1 MSFLTVED
9 VNTAL
14 LKYEKINLWHHI
26 QINQGVGHY
35 YYDFIDCSTTKSNDI
50 YTHLIKVNN
59 DLWTG
64 RFYLN
69 GRFYLIFRD
78 WNYTVVDNDTIQI
91 TTTKPVLDVY
101 FQIGGHTTSRNVCYI
116 PFRILNIEQEF
127 YTPNKPLDI
136 HFKLETPINYF
147 DVRYGGWDWE
157 GTITVN
163 INDDYLDLH
172 IVDNRL
178 ISYLKISEKGNADDY
193 YLIKIKQDKSINA
206 LFPVDQ
212 DLILGEINTVNFL
225 YVGDEET
232 PPISRFEIICDYPI
246 SDINEN
252 SFKLD
257 LTDKFDTNNVQIK
270 YKLTDDVTY
279 DCIPFEKDYTVKY
292 NTVSDVTGLNS
303 FFDKQ
308 GKVLTVSNE
317 ITLNK
322 SLYVY
327 NDMVI
332 TGENAVI
339 DCNGYNIIVNGE
351 LTIDGVTFRN
361 SPRVFIQNNNS
372 KLTIK
377 NCTFTGNGFGV
388 NVGGVVFCNYSDENE
403 IQTIISNSRFIN
415 NNSCIFHT
423 GELTVMDCYFE
434 VNNEFKHEEI
444 DVNNVFGI
452 YQTSGELKFNNNEV
466 YFDLTND
473 YYTVNRINIGF
484 KQAILNIGESAIV
497 NGNSTDKL
505 LVNDNTF
512 LQTNKITTTS
522 KYYRDDVSS
531 NVNINPVN
539 TSNSNYLWII
549 ENYDYIFRTNTEIN
563 RE

>member
-14 LKYEKINLWHHI
+14 LKYEKINLWQHI

-35 YYDFIDCSTTKSNDI
+35 YYDFINCSTTKSNDV
-50 YTHLIKVNN
+50 YTYWIRVNN

-69 GRFYLIFRD
+69 VLD

-91 TTTKPVLDVY
+91 TTNEPVLDIY
-101 FQIGGHTTSRNVCYI
+101 FQIGGYTTGRKVCYL
-116 PFRILNIEQEF
+116 PFRILDIEQEF
-127 YTPNKPLDI
+127 YTANKPLDI
-136 HFKLETPINYF
+136 RFKLETSINYF
-147 DVRYGGWDWE
+147 DVTYLGWDWE
-157 GTITVN
+157 ETITVN
-163 INDDYLDLH
+163 VNDNYLNLH
-172 IVDNRL
+172 IEDNRL
-178 ISYLKISEKGNADDY
+178 ISHLKISEKGNANDY
-193 YLIKIKQDKSINA
+193 YVIQIKQDKSINA
-206 LFPVDQ
+206 LFPVNQ

-232 PPISRFEIICDYPI
+232 PPVNRFKIICDYPV
-246 SDINEN
+246 SDITGN

-257 LTDKFDTNNVQIK
+257 LSNKFDTNNVQIK
-270 YKLTDDVTY
+270 YKLTDDVDY

-361 SPRVFIQNNNS
+361 SPRIFIQNNNS

-377 NCTFTGNGFGV
+377 NCTFIDNGFGV
-388 NVGGVVFCNYSDENE
+388 NVGGVVFCNYSDENN
-403 IQTIISNSRFIN
+403 ILTVISNSRFIN

-423 GELTVMDCYFE
+423 GDLTVMDCYFE
-434 VNNEFKHEEI
+434 VNDEFKHEEI
-444 DVNNVFGI
+444 NVNNVFGI

-466 YFDLTND
+466 YFDLTNN
-473 YYTVNRINIGF
+473 YYTVNKINIGF
-484 KQAILNIGESAIV
+484 KQAILNIGELAIV
-497 NGNSTDKL
+497 NGNSADKL
-505 LVNDNTF
+505 LVNNNTF
-512 LQTNKITTTS
+512 LQNNKITTTS

-531 NVNINPVN
+531 NVNITPIN

>member
-14 LKYEKINLWHHI
+14 LKYEKINLWQHI

-35 YYDFIDCSTTKSNDI
+35 YYDFIDCNTTKSNDV

-64 RFYLN
+64 RFYLSVGN
-69 GRFYLIFRD
+69 
-78 WNYTVVDNDTIQI
+78 WNYTVVDNNTIQI
-91 TTTKPVLDVY
+91 TTNEPVLDIY
-101 FQIGGHTTSRNVCYI
+101 FQIGGYTTTRKVCYI
-116 PFRILNIEQEF
+116 PFRILDIEQEF
-127 YTPNKPLDI
+127 YTANKPLDI
-136 HFKLETPINYF
+136 RFKLETSINYF
-147 DVRYGGWDWE
+147 DVTYGGWGWE
-157 GTITVN
+157 ETITVN
-163 INDDYLDLH
+163 VNDNYLDLH
-172 IVDNRL
+172 VEANRL
-178 ISYLKISEKGNADDY
+178 ISHLKISEKGNANDY
-193 YLIKIKQDKSINA
+193 YLIQIKQDKSINA
-206 LFPVDQ
+206 LFPVNQ
-212 DLILGEINTVNFL
+212 DLILGEINTVNFH
-225 YVGDEET
+225 YVGDEEN
-232 PPISRFEIICDYPI
+232 PSINRFKIICDYPV
-246 SDINEN
+246 SDITKN

-257 LTDKFDTNNVQIK
+257 LTNKFDTNNVQIK
-270 YKLTDDVTY
+270 YKINNQVTY

-388 NVGGVVFCNYSDENE
+388 NVGGVVFCNYSDENN
-403 IQTIISNSRFIN
+403 IHTVISNSRFIN

-423 GELTVMDCYFE
+423 GDLTVMDCYFE
-434 VNNEFKHEEI
+434 VNDEFKHGEI

-466 YFDLTND
+466 YFDLTNN
-473 YYTVNRINIGF
+473 YYTVNKINIGF

-505 LVNDNTF
+505 LVNNNTF
-512 LQTNKITTTS
+512 LQNNKITTKS

-531 NVNINPVN
+531 NVTVTSVN

>member
-35 YYDFIDCSTTKSNDI
+35 YYDFIDCNTTKSNDV

-64 RFYLN
+64 RFYLSVGN
-69 GRFYLIFRD
+69 
-78 WNYTVVDNDTIQI
+78 WNYTVVDNNTIQI
-91 TTTKPVLDVY
+91 TTNGPVLDIY
-101 FQIGGHTTSRNVCYI
+101 FQIGGYTTTRKVCYI
-116 PFRILNIEQEF
+116 PFRILDIEQEF

-136 HFKLETPINYF
+136 RFKLETSINYF
-147 DVRYGGWDWE
+147 DVTYGGWDWE
-157 GTITVN
+157 ETITVN
-163 INDDYLDLH
+163 VNDNYLNLH
-172 IVDNRL
+172 IEDNRL
-178 ISYLKISEKGNADDY
+178 ISHLKISEKGNANDY
-193 YLIKIKQDKSINA
+193 YLIQIKQDKSINA
-206 LFPVDQ
+206 LFPVNQ

-225 YVGDEET
+225 YVGDDET
-232 PPISRFEIICDYPI
+232 PPVNRFKIICDYPV
-246 SDINEN
+246 SDITGN

-257 LTDKFDTNNVQIK
+257 LSNKFDTNNVQIK
-270 YKLTDDVTY
+270 YKLTHDVDY
-279 DCIPFEKDYTVKY
+279 DCIPFEKDYIVKY

-339 DCNGYNIIVNGE
+339 DCNGYNIIVDGE

-361 SPRVFIQNNNS
+361 SPRIFIQNNNS

-388 NVGGVVFCNYSDENE
+388 NVGGVVFCNYSDENN
-403 IQTIISNSRFIN
+403 IQTVISNSRFIN

-423 GELTVMDCYFE
+423 GDLTVMDCYFE
-434 VNNEFKHEEI
+434 VNDEFKHEEI
-444 DVNNVFGI
+444 NVNNVFGI

-466 YFDLTND
+466 YFDLTNN
-473 YYTVNRINIGF
+473 YYTVNKINIGF

-505 LVNDNTF
+505 LVNNNTF
-512 LQTNKITTTS
+512 LQNNKITTTS

-531 NVNINPVN
+531 NVTVTSVN

>member
-14 LKYEKINLWHHI
+14 LKYEKINLWQHI

-35 YYDFIDCSTTKSNDI
+35 YYDFIDCNTTKSNDV

-64 RFYLN
+64 RFYLSVGN
-69 GRFYLIFRD
+69 
-78 WNYTVVDNDTIQI
+78 WNYTVVDNNTIQI
-91 TTTKPVLDVY
+91 TTNEPVLDIY
-101 FQIGGHTTSRNVCYI
+101 FQIGGYATTRKVCYI
-116 PFRILNIEQEF
+116 PFRILDIEQEF
-127 YTPNKPLDI
+127 YTANKPLDI
-136 HFKLETPINYF
+136 RFKLETSINYF
-147 DVRYGGWDWE
+147 DVTYGGWDWE
-157 GTITVN
+157 ETITVN
-163 INDDYLDLH
+163 VNDNYLNLH
-172 IVDNRL
+172 IEDNRL
-178 ISYLKISEKGNADDY
+178 ISHLKISEKGNANDY
-193 YLIKIKQDKSINA
+193 YLIQIKQDKAINA
-206 LFPVDQ
+206 LFPVNQ

-225 YVGDEET
+225 YVGDEEN
-232 PPISRFEIICDYPI
+232 PSIDNFEIICDYPI
-246 SDINEN
+246 SDITKN

-257 LTDKFDTNNVQIK
+257 LTNKFDTNNVQIK
-270 YKLTDDVTY
+270 YKINNYDVTH

-292 NTVSDVTGLNS
+292 NVVSDVTGLNS

-339 DCNGYNIIVNGE
+339 DCNGYNIIIDGE

-388 NVGGVVFCNYSDENE
+388 NVGGVVFCNYSDENN
-403 IQTIISNSRFIN
+403 IQTVISNSRFIN

-423 GELTVMDCYFE
+423 GDLTVMDCYFE
-434 VNNEFKHEEI
+434 VNDEFKHGEI

-473 YYTVNRINIGF
+473 YYTVNKINIGF

-497 NGNSTDKL
+497 NGSSTDNL
-505 LVNDNTF
+505 LVNNNTF
-512 LQTNKITTTS
+512 LQTNKITTKS

-531 NVNINPVN
+531 NVNITPIN

>member
-9 VNTAL
+9 INTAL
-14 LKYEKINLWHHI
+14 LKYEKINLWQHI

-35 YYDFIDCSTTKSNDI
+35 YYDFIDCNTTKSNDV

-64 RFYLN
+64 RFYLSVGN
-69 GRFYLIFRD
+69 
-78 WNYTVVDNDTIQI
+78 WNYTVVDDNTIQI
-91 TTTKPVLDVY
+91 TTNEPVLDIY
-101 FQIGGHTTSRNVCYI
+101 FQIGGYTTTRKVCYL
-116 PFRILNIEQEF
+116 PFRILDIEQEF

-136 HFKLETPINYF
+136 RFKLETAINYF
-147 DVRYGGWDWE
+147 DVAYGGWDWE
-157 GTITVN
+157 ETITVN
-163 INDDYLDLH
+163 VNGGYLDLH
-172 IVDNRL
+172 VEDNRL
-178 ISYLKISEKGNADDY
+178 ISYLKISEKGNADDFC
-193 YLIKIKQDKSINA
+193 LIDIKQDKSINA
-206 LFPVDQ
+206 LFPVNQ

-225 YVGDEET
+225 YVGDDET
-232 PPISRFEIICDYPI
+232 PPVNRFEIICDYPV
-246 SDINEN
+246 SDITGN

-257 LTDKFDTNNVQIK
+257 LSNKFDTNNVQIK
-270 YKLTDDVTY
+270 YKLTDDVDY
-279 DCIPFEKDYTVKY
+279 DCIPFEKEYSVKY

-339 DCNGYNIIVNGE
+339 DCNGYNIIVDGE

-361 SPRVFIQNNNS
+361 SPRIFIQNNNS

-388 NVGGVVFCNYSDENE
+388 NVGGVVFCNYSDENN
-403 IQTIISNSRFIN
+403 IHTVISNSRFIN

-434 VNNEFKHEEI
+434 VNDEFKHGEI

-466 YFDLTND
+466 YFDLTNN
-473 YYTVNRINIGF
+473 YYTVNKINIGF

-497 NGNSTDKL
+497 NGSSTDKL
-505 LVNDNTF
+505 LINNNTF

-531 NVNINPVN
+531 NVTVTSVN

-563 RE
+563 RG

>member
-26 QINQGVGHY
+26 QINQDVGHY
-35 YYDFIDCSTTKSNDI
+35 YYDFIDCNTTKSNDV

-59 DLWTG
+59 ALWTG
-64 RFYLN
+64 RFYLSV
-69 GRFYLIFRD
+69 GD
-78 WNYTVVDNDTIQI
+78 WNYTVVDNDTIQV
-91 TTTKPVLDVY
+91 TTTKPVLDIY
-101 FQIGGHTTSRNVCYI
+101 FQIGGYTTGKKVCYV
-116 PFRILNIEQEF
+116 PFRILDIEQEF
-127 YTPNKPLDI
+127 YTLNKPLDI
-136 HFKLETPINYF
+136 RFKLETAINSF
-147 DVRYGGWDWE
+147 DVTYVGFDWVE
-157 GTITVN
+157 TITVN
-163 INDDYLDLH
+163 VNDNYLNLH
-172 IVDNRL
+172 IEDNRL
-178 ISYLKISEKGNADDY
+178 ISHLKISKKGITDDY
-193 YLIKIKQDKSINA
+193 YIIPIKQDKSINA

-225 YVGDEET
+225 YVGDEEI
-232 PPISRFEIICDYPI
+232 PPVNLFEIICDYPV
-246 SDINEN
+246 SDITGN

-257 LTDKFDTNNVQIK
+257 LTNKFDTNNVQIK
-270 YKLTDDVTY
+270 YKINDEITY

-308 GKVLTVSNE
+308 GRVLTVSGE

-339 DCNGYNIIVNGE
+339 DCNGYNIIVDGE

-361 SPRVFIQNNNS
+361 SPRIFIQNNGS

-388 NVGGVVFCNYSDENE
+388 NVGGVVFCNYNDENN
-403 IQTIISNSRFIN
+403 IQTVISNSRFIN

-434 VNNEFKHEEI
+434 VNDEFKHEEI

-505 LVNDNTF
+505 LVNNNTF
-512 LQTNKITTTS
+512 LQNNKITTTS

-531 NVNINPVN
+531 NVNITPVN

>member
-9 VNTAL
+9 INTAL
-14 LKYEKINLWHHI
+14 LKYEKINLWQHI

-35 YYDFIDCSTTKSNDI
+35 YYDFIDCNTTKSNDV

-64 RFYLN
+64 RFYLSVGN
-69 GRFYLIFRD
+69 
-78 WNYTVVDNDTIQI
+78 WNYTVVDNNTIQI
-91 TTTKPVLDVY
+91 TTNEPVLDIY
-101 FQIGGHTTSRNVCYI
+101 FQIGGYTTTRKVCYV
-116 PFRILNIEQEF
+116 PFRILDIEQEF
-127 YTPNKPLDI
+127 YTANKPLDI
-136 HFKLETPINYF
+136 RFKLETSINYF
-147 DVRYGGWDWE
+147 DVTYGGWEWE
-157 GTITVN
+157 ETITVN
-163 INDDYLDLH
+163 VNGGYLDLH
-172 IVDNRL
+172 VEDNRL
-178 ISYLKISEKGNADDY
+178 ISHLKISEKGNANDY
-193 YLIKIKQDKSINA
+193 YLIQIKQDKAINA
-206 LFPVDQ
+206 LFPVNQ

-225 YVGDEET
+225 YVGDEEN
-232 PPISRFEIICDYPI
+232 PSIDNFEIICDYPI
-246 SDINEN
+246 SDITKN

-257 LTDKFDTNNVQIK
+257 LTNKFDTNNVQIK
-270 YKLTDDVTY
+270 YKINNYDVTH

-292 NTVSDVTGLNS
+292 NVVSDVTGLNS

-339 DCNGYNIIVNGE
+339 DCNGYNIIVDGE

-388 NVGGVVFCNYSDENE
+388 NVGGVVFCNYSDENN
-403 IQTIISNSRFIN
+403 IQTVISNSRFIN

-434 VNNEFKHEEI
+434 VNDEFKHEEI
-444 DVNNVFGI
+444 NVNNVFGI

-466 YFDLTND
+466 YFDLTNN
-473 YYTVNRINIGF
+473 YYTVNKINIGF

-505 LVNDNTF
+505 LVNNNTF
-512 LQTNKITTTS
+512 LQNNKITTKS

-531 NVNINPVN
+531 NVNITPIN

>member
-14 LKYEKINLWHHI
+14 LKYEKINLWQHI

-35 YYDFIDCSTTKSNDI
+35 YYDFIDCNTTKSNDV

-64 RFYLN
+64 RFYLSVGN
-69 GRFYLIFRD
+69 
-78 WNYTVVDNDTIQI
+78 WNYTVVDNNTIQI
-91 TTTKPVLDVY
+91 TTNEPVLDIY
-101 FQIGGHTTSRNVCYI
+101 FQIGGYTAGRKVCYL
-116 PFRILNIEQEF
+116 PFRILDIEQEF

-136 HFKLETPINYF
+136 RFKLETSINYF
-147 DVRYGGWDWE
+147 DVTYIGWDWE
-157 GTITVN
+157 KTITVN
-163 INDDYLDLH
+163 VNDNYLNLH
-172 IVDNRL
+172 IEDNRL

-193 YLIKIKQDKSINA
+193 YIIQIKQDKSINA
-206 LFPVDQ
+206 LFPVNQ
-212 DLILGEINTVNFL
+212 DLILGEINTVNFI
-225 YVGDEET
+225 YVGDEEN
-232 PPISRFEIICDYPI
+232 PSIDSFEIICDYPV
-246 SDINEN
+246 SDITKN

-270 YKLTDDVTY
+270 YKINNGVTY
-279 DCIPFEKDYTVKY
+279 DCIPFEKEYSVKY

-339 DCNGYNIIVNGE
+339 DCNGYNIIIDGE

-361 SPRVFIQNNNS
+361 SPRIFIQNNNS

-388 NVGGVVFCNYSDENE
+388 NVGGVVLCNYSDENN
-403 IQTIISNSRFIN
+403 IQTVISNSRFIN

-434 VNNEFKHEEI
+434 VNDEFKHEEI
-444 DVNNVFGI
+444 NVNNVFGI

-466 YFDLTND
+466 YFDLTNN
-473 YYTVNRINIGF
+473 YYTVNKINIGF

-505 LVNDNTF
+505 LVNNNTF
-512 LQTNKITTTS
+512 LQTNKITTKS

-531 NVNINPVN
+531 NVTVTSVN

>member
-9 VNTAL
+9 INTAL

-35 YYDFIDCSTTKSNDI
+35 YYDFINCSTTKSNNT

-59 DLWTG
+59 ALWTG
-64 RFYLN
+64 RFYLSA
-69 GRFYLIFRD
+69 GD
-78 WNYTVVDNDTIQI
+78 WSYTVVDDNTIQI
-91 TTTKPVLDVY
+91 TTTKPVLDIY
-101 FQIGGHTTSRNVCYI
+101 FQIGGYTTSRKVCYV
-116 PFRILNIEQEF
+116 PFRILDIEQEF
-127 YTPNKPLDI
+127 YALNKPLDI

-147 DVRYGGWDWE
+147 DVRYGGFDWE
-157 GTITVN
+157 ETITVN

-172 IVDNRL
+172 IEDNRL
-178 ISYLKISEKGNADDY
+178 ISHLKISESGNADDY
-193 YLIKIKQDKSINA
+193 YVIQIKQDKSINA

-225 YVGDEET
+225 YVGDDET
-232 PPISRFEIICDYPI
+232 PPVNLFEIISDYPI
-246 SDINEN
+246 SDITGN

-270 YKLTDDVTY
+270 YKINNDVTY

-292 NTVSDVTGLNS
+292 NVVSDVTGLNS

-308 GKVLTVSNE
+308 GRVLTVSNE

-361 SPRVFIQNNNS
+361 SPRIFIQNNNS

-388 NVGGVVFCNYSDENE
+388 NVGGVVFCNYSDENN
-403 IQTIISNSRFIN
+403 IQTVISNSRFIN

-505 LVNDNTF
+505 LINNNTF
-512 LQTNKITTTS
+512 LQNNKITTTS
-522 KYYRDDVSS
+522 KYYREDVSS

>member
-35 YYDFIDCSTTKSNDI
+35 YYDFIDCSTTKSNNT

-64 RFYLN
+64 RFYLSA
-69 GRFYLIFRD
+69 GD
-78 WNYTVVDNDTIQI
+78 WSYTVVDNNTIQI

-101 FQIGGHTTSRNVCYI
+101 FQIGGYTTSRKVCYV
-116 PFRILNIEQEF
+116 PFRILDIEQEF

-147 DVRYGGWDWE
+147 DVRYGGFDWE
-157 GTITVN
+157 ETITVN

-172 IVDNRL
+172 IEDNRL
-178 ISYLKISEKGNADDY
+178 ISHLKISESGNADDY
-193 YLIKIKQDKSINA
+193 YVIQIKKDKSINT

-212 DLILGEINTVNFL
+212 DLIVGEINTVNFL
-225 YVGDEET
+225 YVGDDET
-232 PPISRFEIICDYPI
+232 PPFNLFEIISDYPI
-246 SDINEN
+246 SDITGN

-270 YKLTDDVTY
+270 YQINNDSTY

-308 GKVLTVSNE
+308 GRVLTVSNE

-361 SPRVFIQNNNS
+361 SPRIFIQNNNS

-377 NCTFTGNGFGV
+377 NCTFINNGFGV
-388 NVGGVVFCNYSDENE
+388 NVGGVVFCNYSDENN

-423 GELTVMDCYFE
+423 GELTVRDCYFE
-434 VNNEFKHEEI
+434 VNDEFKHEEI

-505 LVNDNTF
+505 LINNNTF
-512 LQTNKITTTS
+512 LQNNKITTTS

-531 NVNINPVN
+531 NVNINPIN

>member
-14 LKYEKINLWHHI
+14 LKYEKINLWQHI

-35 YYDFIDCSTTKSNDI
+35 YYDFIDCNTTKSNDV

-59 DLWTG
+59 ELWTG
-64 RFYLN
+64 RFYLSVGN
-69 GRFYLIFRD
+69 

-91 TTTKPVLDVY
+91 TTNEPVLDIY
-101 FQIGGHTTSRNVCYI
+101 FQIGGYTTTRKVCYI
-116 PFRILNIEQEF
+116 PFRILDIEQEF
-127 YTPNKPLDI
+127 YTANKPLDI
-136 HFKLETPINYF
+136 RFKLETAINYF
-147 DVRYGGWDWE
+147 DVTYGGLDWRE
-157 GTITVN
+157 TITVN
-163 INDDYLDLH
+163 VNGGYLDLH
-172 IVDNRL
+172 VEDNRV
-178 ISYLKISEKGNADDY
+178 IFYLKISEKGNADDY
-193 YLIKIKQDKSINA
+193 YLIQIKQDKSINA
-206 LFPVDQ
+206 LFPVNQ
-212 DLILGEINTVNFL
+212 DLILGEINTVNFI
-225 YVGDEET
+225 YVGDEEN
-232 PPISRFEIICDYPI
+232 PSIDSFEIICDYPV
-246 SDINEN
+246 SDITMN

-270 YKLTDDVTY
+270 YKINNGVYY
-279 DCIPFEKDYTVKY
+279 DCIPFEKEYSVKY
-292 NTVSDVTGLNS
+292 DVVSDVTGLNS

-332 TGENAVI
+332 TGKNAVI
-339 DCNGYNIIVNGE
+339 DCNGYNIIIDGE

-361 SPRVFIQNNNS
+361 SPRIFIQNNNS

-388 NVGGVVFCNYSDENE
+388 NVGGVVFCNYSDENN
-403 IQTIISNSRFIN
+403 IHTVISNSRFIN

-423 GELTVMDCYFE
+423 GDLTVMDCYFE
-434 VNNEFKHEEI
+434 VNDEFKHEEI
-444 DVNNVFGI
+444 NVNNVFGI

-466 YFDLTND
+466 YFDLTNN
-473 YYTVNRINIGF
+473 YYTVNKINIGF

-505 LVNDNTF
+505 LVNNNTF
-512 LQTNKITTTS
+512 LQNNKITTKS

-531 NVNINPVN
+531 NVTVTSVN

>member
-9 VNTAL
+9 INTAL
-14 LKYEKINLWHHI
+14 LKYKKINLWHHI

-35 YYDFIDCSTTKSNDI
+35 YYDFIDCNTTKSNDV

-64 RFYLN
+64 RFYLSVGN
-69 GRFYLIFRD
+69 
-78 WNYTVVDNDTIQI
+78 WNYTVVDNNTIQI
-91 TTTKPVLDVY
+91 TTNEPVLDIY
-101 FQIGGHTTSRNVCYI
+101 FQIGGYTDGRKVCYI
-116 PFRILNIEQEF
+116 PFRILDIEQEF

-136 HFKLETPINYF
+136 RFKLETAINYF
-147 DVRYGGWDWE
+147 DVTYIGWDWE
-157 GTITVN
+157 KTITVN
-163 INDDYLDLH
+163 VNGGYLDLH
-172 IVDNRL
+172 VEDNRL
-178 ISYLKISEKGNADDY
+178 ISHLKISEKGNANDY
-193 YLIKIKQDKSINA
+193 YLIQIKQDKSINA
-206 LFPVDQ
+206 LFPVNQ

-225 YVGDEET
+225 YVGDEEN
-232 PPISRFEIICDYPI
+232 PSIDSFEIICDYPV
-246 SDINEN
+246 SDITKN

-270 YKLTDDVTY
+270 YKINNGVTY
-279 DCIPFEKDYTVKY
+279 DCIPFEKEYSVKY
-292 NTVSDVTGLNS
+292 DVVSDVTGLNS

-339 DCNGYNIIVNGE
+339 DCNGYNIIIDGE

-361 SPRVFIQNNNS
+361 SPRIFIQNNNS

-377 NCTFTGNGFGV
+377 NCTFIDNGFGV
-388 NVGGVVFCNYSDENE
+388 NVGGVVLCNYSDENN
-403 IQTIISNSRFIN
+403 IQTVISNSRFIN

-423 GELTVMDCYFE
+423 GDLTVMDCYFE
-434 VNNEFKHEEI
+434 VNDEFKHEEI
-444 DVNNVFGI
+444 NVNNVFGI

-466 YFDLTND
+466 YFNLTNN
-473 YYTVNRINIGF
+473 YYTVNQINIGF

-497 NGNSTDKL
+497 NGSSTDNL
-505 LVNDNTF
+505 LVNNNTF
-512 LQTNKITTTS
+512 LQNNKITTKS

-531 NVNINPVN
+531 NVTVTSVN

>member
-35 YYDFIDCSTTKSNDI
+35 YYDFIDCNTTKLNDV

-64 RFYLN
+64 RFYLSVGN
-69 GRFYLIFRD
+69 
-78 WNYTVVDNDTIQI
+78 WNYTVVDNNTIQI
-91 TTTKPVLDVY
+91 TTNEPVLDIY
-101 FQIGGHTTSRNVCYI
+101 FQIGSYKNGKKVCYL
-116 PFRILNIEQEF
+116 PFRILDIEQEF
-127 YTPNKPLDI
+127 YTANKPLDI
-136 HFKLETPINYF
+136 RFKLETSINYF
-147 DVRYGGWDWE
+147 DVTYGGLDWRE
-157 GTITVN
+157 TITVN
-163 INDDYLDLH
+163 VNGGYLDLH
-172 IVDNRL
+172 VEDNRV
-178 ISYLKISEKGNADDY
+178 IFYLKISEKGNADDY
-193 YLIKIKQDKSINA
+193 YLIQIKQDKSINA
-206 LFPVDQ
+206 LFPVNQ

-225 YVGDEET
+225 YVGDEEN
-232 PPISRFEIICDYPI
+232 PSIDSFEIICDYPV
-246 SDINEN
+246 SDITMN

-270 YKLTDDVTY
+270 YKINNGVYY

-339 DCNGYNIIVNGE
+339 DCNGYNIIVDGE

-361 SPRVFIQNNNS
+361 SPRIFIQNNNS

-388 NVGGVVFCNYSDENE
+388 NVGGVVFCNYSDENN
-403 IQTIISNSRFIN
+403 IQTVISNSRFIN

-423 GELTVMDCYFE
+423 GDLTVMDCYFE
-434 VNNEFKHEEI
+434 VNDEFKHEEI
-444 DVNNVFGI
+444 NVNNVFGI

-466 YFDLTND
+466 YFNLTNN
-473 YYTVNRINIGF
+473 YYTVNQINIGF

-505 LVNDNTF
+505 LVNNNTF
-512 LQTNKITTTS
+512 LQNNKITTKS

-531 NVNINPVN
+531 NVNITPIN

>member
-35 YYDFIDCSTTKSNDI
+35 YYDFIDCNTTKSNDV

-64 RFYLN
+64 RFYS
-69 GRFYLIFRD
+69 RFRYKD
-78 WNYTVVDNDTIQI
+78 YSMVYGDDTIKI
-91 TTTKPVLDVY
+91 STKEPVLDIY
-101 FQIGGHTTSRNVCYI
+101 FQIGGYTTGKRVCYI
-116 PFRILNIEQEF
+116 PFAILDIEQEF

-157 GTITVN
+157 ETITVN
-163 INDDYLDLH
+163 INDSYLDLH
-172 IVDNRL
+172 IEDNRL

-193 YLIKIKQDKSINA
+193 YLINIKQDKSINA
-206 LFPVDQ
+206 LFPVNQ

-257 LTDKFDTNNVQIK
+257 LTNKFDTNNVQIK

-339 DCNGYNIIVNGE
+339 NCNGYNIIVNGE

-361 SPRVFIQNNNS
+361 SPRIFIQNNNS

-388 NVGGVVFCNYSDENE
+388 NVGGVVFCNYSDENK

-505 LVNDNTF
+505 LVNNNTF

>member
-14 LKYEKINLWHHI
+14 LKYEKINLWQHI

-35 YYDFIDCSTTKSNDI
+35 YYDFIDCNTTKSNDV

-64 RFYLN
+64 RFYLSVGN
-69 GRFYLIFRD
+69 
-78 WNYTVVDNDTIQI
+78 WNYTVVDNNTIQI
-91 TTTKPVLDVY
+91 TTNEPVLDIY
-101 FQIGGHTTSRNVCYI
+101 FQIGGYTTTRKVCYI
-116 PFRILNIEQEF
+116 PFRILDIEQEF
-127 YTPNKPLDI
+127 YTANKPLDI
-136 HFKLETPINYF
+136 RFKLETSINYF
-147 DVRYGGWDWE
+147 DVTYGGWDWE
-157 GTITVN
+157 ETITVN
-163 INDDYLDLH
+163 VNDNYLDLH
-172 IVDNRL
+172 VEANRL
-178 ISYLKISEKGNADDY
+178 ISHLKISEKGNANDY
-193 YLIKIKQDKSINA
+193 YLIQIKQDKSINA
-206 LFPVDQ
+206 LFPVNQ
-212 DLILGEINTVNFL
+212 DLILGEINTVNFI
-225 YVGDEET
+225 YVGDEEN
-232 PPISRFEIICDYPI
+232 PSINRFKIICDYPV
-246 SDINEN
+246 SDITKN

-257 LTDKFDTNNVQIK
+257 LTNKFDTNNVQIK
-270 YKLTDDVTY
+270 YKINNQVTY
-279 DCIPFEKDYTVKY
+279 DCIPFEKEYSVKY

-339 DCNGYNIIVNGE
+339 DCNGYNIIIDGE

-361 SPRVFIQNNNS
+361 SPRIFIQNNNS

-388 NVGGVVFCNYSDENE
+388 NVGGVVFCNYSDENN
-403 IQTIISNSRFIN
+403 IHTVISNSRFIN

-423 GELTVMDCYFE
+423 GDLTVIDCYFE
-434 VNNEFKHEEI
+434 VNDEFKHEEI
-444 DVNNVFGI
+444 NVNNVFGI

-466 YFDLTND
+466 YFDLTNN
-473 YYTVNRINIGF
+473 YYTVNQINIGF

-505 LVNDNTF
+505 LVNNNTF
-512 LQTNKITTTS
+512 LQNNKITTKS

-531 NVNINPVN
+531 NVTVTSVN

>member
-9 VNTAL
+9 INTAL
-14 LKYEKINLWHHI
+14 LKYAKINLWHHI
-26 QINQGVGHY
+26 QITQGVGHY
-35 YYDFIDCSTTKSNDI
+35 YYDFIDCNTTKSNDV

-59 DLWTG
+59 ELWTG
-64 RFYLN
+64 RFYLSV
-69 GRFYLIFRD
+69 GD
-78 WNYTVVDNDTIQI
+78 WNYTVVDNNTIQI
-91 TTTKPVLDVY
+91 TTKKPVLDIY
-101 FQIGGHTTSRNVCYI
+101 FQIGGYTISRKVCYI
-116 PFRILNIEQEF
+116 PFRILDIEQEF

-136 HFKLETPINYF
+136 RFKLETAINYF
-147 DVRYGGWDWE
+147 DVAYGGWDWE
-157 GTITVN
+157 ETITVN
-163 INDDYLDLH
+163 VNGGYLDLH
-172 IVDNRL
+172 VEDNRL
-178 ISYLKISEKGNADDY
+178 IFYLKISEKGNADDFC
-193 YLIKIKQDKSINA
+193 LINIKQDKAINA
-206 LFPVDQ
+206 LFPVNQ

-225 YVGDEET
+225 YVGDEEN
-232 PPISRFEIICDYPI
+232 PSSYYFEIICDYPV
-246 SDINEN
+246 SDITGN

-257 LTDKFDTNNVQIK
+257 LTNKFDTNNVQIK
-270 YKLTDDVTY
+270 YKINNEVTY
-279 DCIPFEKDYTVKY
+279 DCIPFEKEYSVKY

-339 DCNGYNIIVNGE
+339 DCNGYNIIIDGE

-361 SPRVFIQNNNS
+361 SPRIFIQNNNS

-377 NCTFTGNGFGV
+377 NCTFIDNGFGV
-388 NVGGVVFCNYSDENE
+388 NVGGVVFCNYSDENN
-403 IQTIISNSRFIN
+403 IHTVISNSRFIN

-434 VNNEFKHEEI
+434 VNDEFKHGEI

-466 YFDLTND
+466 YFDLTNN
-473 YYTVNRINIGF
+473 YYTVNKINIGF

-505 LVNDNTF
+505 LVNNNTF

-539 TSNSNYLWII
+539 ISNSNYLWII

>member
-35 YYDFIDCSTTKSNDI
+35 YYDFIDCSTTKSNDV
-50 YTHLIKVNN
+50 YTHWIRVNN

-64 RFYLN
+64 RFYLSVGN
-69 GRFYLIFRD
+69 
-78 WNYTVVDNDTIQI
+78 WNYTVVDNNTIQI
-91 TTTKPVLDVY
+91 TTNEPVLDIY
-101 FQIGGHTTSRNVCYI
+101 FQIGGYTTTRKVCYI
-116 PFRILNIEQEF
+116 PFRILDIEQEF

-136 HFKLETPINYF
+136 RFKLETSINYF
-147 DVRYGGWDWE
+147 DVTYGGWDWE
-157 GTITVN
+157 ETITVN
-163 INDDYLDLH
+163 VNDNYLDLH
-172 IVDNRL
+172 VEDNRL
-178 ISYLKISEKGNADDY
+178 ISHLKISEKGNANDY
-193 YLIKIKQDKSINA
+193 YLIQIKQDKSINA
-206 LFPVDQ
+206 LFPVNQ
-212 DLILGEINTVNFL
+212 DLILGEINTVNFI

-232 PPISRFEIICDYPI
+232 PPVNRFKIICDYPV
-246 SDINEN
+246 SDITMN

-270 YKLTDDVTY
+270 YKINNGVDY

-292 NTVSDVTGLNS
+292 NVVSDVTGLNS

-339 DCNGYNIIVNGE
+339 DCNGYNIIIDGE

-361 SPRVFIQNNNS
+361 SPRIFIQNNNS

-388 NVGGVVFCNYSDENE
+388 NVGGVVFCNYSDENN
-403 IQTIISNSRFIN
+403 IQTVISNSRFIN

-434 VNNEFKHEEI
+434 VNDEFKHEEI
-444 DVNNVFGI
+444 NVNNVFGI

-473 YYTVNRINIGF
+473 YYTVNQINIGF

-505 LVNDNTF
+505 LVNNNTF
-512 LQTNKITTTS
+512 LQNNKITTTS

-531 NVNINPVN
+531 NVTVTSVN

>member
-35 YYDFIDCSTTKSNDI
+35 YYDFIDCSTTKSNNI
-50 YTHLIKVNN
+50 YAHLIKVNN
-59 DLWTG
+59 ALWTG
-64 RFYLN
+64 RFYLSA
-69 GRFYLIFRD
+69 GD
-78 WNYTVVDNDTIQI
+78 WSCTVVDNDTIQI
-91 TTTKPVLDVY
+91 TTTKPVLDIY
-101 FQIGGHTTSRNVCYI
+101 FQIGGYTTGRKVCYI

-147 DVRYGGWDWE
+147 DVKYGGWDWE
-157 GTITVN
+157 ETITVN
-163 INDDYLDLH
+163 VNDSYLNLH
-172 IVDNRL
+172 IEDNRL
-178 ISYLKISEKGNADDY
+178 ISYLKISKTGITDDY
-193 YLIKIKQDKSINA
+193 YVIQIKQDKSINA
-206 LFPVDQ
+206 LFPVNQ

-225 YVGDEET
+225 YVGDEEN
-232 PPISRFEIICDYPI
+232 PQINLFEISCDYPV
-246 SDINEN
+246 SDITEN

-257 LTDKFDTNNVQIK
+257 LTNKFDTNNVQIK
-270 YKLTDDVTY
+270 YKINDDITY
-279 DCIPFEKDYTVKY
+279 DCIPFEKEYTVKY
-292 NTVSDVTGLNS
+292 NAVSDVTGLNS

-308 GKVLTVSNE
+308 GRVLTVSGE

-339 DCNGYNIIVNGE
+339 DCNGYNIIVDGE

-377 NCTFTGNGFGV
+377 NCTFIDNGFGV
-388 NVGGVVFCNYSDENE
+388 NVGGVVFCNYSDENN
-403 IQTIISNSRFIN
+403 IQTVISNSRFIN

-423 GELTVMDCYFE
+423 GELTVVDCYFE
-434 VNNEFKHEEI
+434 VNDEFKHEEI
-444 DVNNVFGI
+444 NVNNVFGI

-473 YYTVNRINIGF
+473 YYTVNQINIGF
-484 KQAILNIGESAIV
+484 KQALLNIGESAIV

-505 LVNDNTF
+505 LMNNNTF
-512 LQTNKITTTS
+512 LQNNKITTTS
-522 KYYRDDVSS
+522 KYYRDDVLS

-539 TSNSNYLWII
+539 TSNSNYLWIV
-549 ENYDYIFRTNTEIN
+549 ENYDYIFRTNTEITK
-563 RE
+563 E

>member
-9 VNTAL
+9 INTAL

-35 YYDFIDCSTTKSNDI
+35 YYDFIDCNTTKSNDV

-64 RFYLN
+64 RFYS
-69 GRFYLIFRD
+69 RFRYKD
-78 WNYTVVDNDTIQI
+78 YSMVYGDDTIKI
-91 TTTKPVLDVY
+91 STKEPVLDIY
-101 FQIGGHTTSRNVCYI
+101 FQIGGYTTGKRVCYI
-116 PFRILNIEQEF
+116 PFAILDIEQEF

-157 GTITVN
+157 ETITVN
-163 INDDYLDLH
+163 INDSYLDLH
-172 IVDNRL
+172 IEDNRL

-193 YLIKIKQDKSINA
+193 YLINIKQDKSINA
-206 LFPVDQ
+206 LFPVNQ

-257 LTDKFDTNNVQIK
+257 LTNKFDTNNVQIK

-361 SPRVFIQNNNS
+361 SPRIFIQNNNS

-388 NVGGVVFCNYSDENE
+388 NVGGVVFCNYSDENK

-505 LVNDNTF
+505 LINNNTF

>member
-14 LKYEKINLWHHI
+14 LKYEKINLWQHI

-35 YYDFIDCSTTKSNDI
+35 YYDFIDCNTTKSNDV

-59 DLWTG
+59 ELWTG
-64 RFYLN
+64 RFYLSVGN
-69 GRFYLIFRD
+69 

-91 TTTKPVLDVY
+91 TTNEPVLDIY
-101 FQIGGHTTSRNVCYI
+101 FQIGSYKNGKKVCYL
-116 PFRILNIEQEF
+116 PFRILDIEQEF
-127 YTPNKPLDI
+127 YTANKPLDI
-136 HFKLETPINYF
+136 RFKLETAINYF
-147 DVRYGGWDWE
+147 DVTYGGLDWRE
-157 GTITVN
+157 TITVN
-163 INDDYLDLH
+163 VNGGYLDLH
-172 IVDNRL
+172 VEDNRV
-178 ISYLKISEKGNADDY
+178 IFYLKISEKGNADDY
-193 YLIKIKQDKSINA
+193 YLIQIKQDKSINA
-206 LFPVDQ
+206 LFPVNQ
-212 DLILGEINTVNFL
+212 DLILGEINTVNFI
-225 YVGDEET
+225 YVGDEEN
-232 PPISRFEIICDYPI
+232 PSIDSFEIICDYPV
-246 SDINEN
+246 SDITMN

-270 YKLTDDVTY
+270 YKINNGVYY
-279 DCIPFEKDYTVKY
+279 DCIPFEKEYSVKY

-332 TGENAVI
+332 TGKNAVI
-339 DCNGYNIIVNGE
+339 DCNGYNIIIDGE

-361 SPRVFIQNNNS
+361 SPRIFIQNNNS

-388 NVGGVVFCNYSDENE
+388 NVGGVVFCNYSDENN
-403 IQTIISNSRFIN
+403 IHTVISNSRFIN

-423 GELTVMDCYFE
+423 GDLTVMDCYFE
-434 VNNEFKHEEI
+434 VNDEFKHEEI
-444 DVNNVFGI
+444 NVNNVFGI

-466 YFDLTND
+466 YFDLTNN
-473 YYTVNRINIGF
+473 YYTVNKINIGF

-505 LVNDNTF
+505 LVNNNTF
-512 LQTNKITTTS
+512 LQNNKITTKS

-531 NVNINPVN
+531 NVTVTSVN

>member
-14 LKYEKINLWHHI
+14 LKYEKINLWQHI

-35 YYDFIDCSTTKSNDI
+35 YYDFIDCNTTKSNDV

-64 RFYLN
+64 RFYLSVGN
-69 GRFYLIFRD
+69 
-78 WNYTVVDNDTIQI
+78 WNYTVVDNNTIQI
-91 TTTKPVLDVY
+91 TTNEPVLDIY
-101 FQIGGHTTSRNVCYI
+101 FQIGGYTTTRKVCYL
-116 PFRILNIEQEF
+116 PFRILDIEQEF
-127 YTPNKPLDI
+127 YTANKPLDI
-136 HFKLETPINYF
+136 RFKLETSINYF
-147 DVRYGGWDWE
+147 DVTYGGLGWE
-157 GTITVN
+157 ETITVN
-163 INDDYLDLH
+163 VNDNYLDLH
-172 IVDNRL
+172 VEANRL
-178 ISYLKISEKGNADDY
+178 ISHLKISEKGNANDY
-193 YLIKIKQDKSINA
+193 YLIQIKQDKSINA
-206 LFPVDQ
+206 LFPVNQ
-212 DLILGEINTVNFL
+212 DLILGEINTVNFI
-225 YVGDEET
+225 YVGDEEN
-232 PPISRFEIICDYPI
+232 PSINRFKIICDYPV
-246 SDINEN
+246 SDITKN

-270 YKLTDDVTY
+270 YKLTDDVDY

-361 SPRVFIQNNNS
+361 SPRIFIQNNNS

-388 NVGGVVFCNYSDENE
+388 NVGGVVFCNYSDENN
-403 IQTIISNSRFIN
+403 IQTVISNSRFIN

-434 VNNEFKHEEI
+434 VNDEFKHEEI
-444 DVNNVFGI
+444 NVNNVFGI

-466 YFDLTND
+466 YFNLTND
-473 YYTVNRINIGF
+473 YYTVNQINIGF

-505 LVNDNTF
+505 LVNNNTF
-512 LQTNKITTTS
+512 LQNNKITTTS

-531 NVNINPVN
+531 NVNITPIN

>member
-35 YYDFIDCSTTKSNDI
+35 YYDFIDCNTTKSNDV

-64 RFYLN
+64 RFYLSVGN
-69 GRFYLIFRD
+69 
-78 WNYTVVDNDTIQI
+78 WNYTVVDNNTIQI
-91 TTTKPVLDVY
+91 TTNEPVLDIY
-101 FQIGGHTTSRNVCYI
+101 FQIGGYTDGRNVCYL
-116 PFRILNIEQEF
+116 PFRILDIEQEF
-127 YTPNKPLDI
+127 YTVNKPLDI
-136 HFKLETPINYF
+136 RFKLETAINYF
-147 DVRYGGWDWE
+147 DVTYGGLDWRE
-157 GTITVN
+157 TITVN
-163 INDDYLDLH
+163 VNDNYLNLH
-172 IVDNRL
+172 VEDNRL
-178 ISYLKISEKGNADDY
+178 ISHLKISEKGNANDY
-193 YLIKIKQDKSINA
+193 YLIQIKQDKSINA
-206 LFPVDQ
+206 LFPVNQ
-212 DLILGEINTVNFL
+212 DLILGEINTVNFI
-225 YVGDEET
+225 YVGDEEN
-232 PPISRFEIICDYPI
+232 PSINRFKIICDYPV
-246 SDINEN
+246 SDITKN

-257 LTDKFDTNNVQIK
+257 LTNKFDTNNVQIK
-270 YKLTDDVTY
+270 YKINNKVAY
-279 DCIPFEKDYTVKY
+279 DCILFEKDYTVKY
-292 NTVSDVTGLNS
+292 NVVSDVTGLNS

-339 DCNGYNIIVNGE
+339 DCNGYNIIIDGE

-361 SPRVFIQNNNS
+361 SPRIFIQNNNS

-388 NVGGVVFCNYSDENE
+388 NVGGVVFCNYSDENN
-403 IQTIISNSRFIN
+403 IQTVISNSRFIN

-423 GELTVMDCYFE
+423 GDLTVMDCYFE
-434 VNNEFKHEEI
+434 VNDEFKHEEI
-444 DVNNVFGI
+444 NVNNVFGI

-466 YFDLTND
+466 YFDLTNN
-473 YYTVNRINIGF
+473 YYTVNQINIGF

-505 LVNDNTF
+505 LVNNNTF
-512 LQTNKITTTS
+512 LQNNKITTKS

-531 NVNINPVN
+531 NVTVTSVN

>member
-35 YYDFIDCSTTKSNDI
+35 YYDFIDCSTTKSNNT

-59 DLWTG
+59 ALWTG
-64 RFYLN
+64 RFYLSA
-69 GRFYLIFRD
+69 GD
-78 WNYTVVDNDTIQI
+78 WSYTVVDDNTIQI
-91 TTTKPVLDVY
+91 TTTKPVLDIY
-101 FQIGGHTTSRNVCYI
+101 FQIGGYTTSRKVCYI

-127 YTPNKPLDI
+127 YALNKPLDI

-147 DVRYGGWDWE
+147 DVRYGGFDWE
-157 GTITVN
+157 ETITVN

-172 IVDNRL
+172 IEDNRL
-178 ISYLKISEKGNADDY
+178 ITHLKISESGNADDY
-193 YLIKIKQDKSINA
+193 YVIQIKQDKSINA
-206 LFPVDQ
+206 LFPVNQ

-225 YVGDEET
+225 YVGDDET
-232 PPISRFEIICDYPI
+232 PPINRFEIISDYPI
-246 SDINEN
+246 SDITGN

-270 YKLTDDVTY
+270 YKINNEVTY

-292 NTVSDVTGLNS
+292 NVVSDVTGLNS

-308 GKVLTVSNE
+308 GRVLTVSNE

-339 DCNGYNIIVNGE
+339 DCNGYNIIVDGE

-388 NVGGVVFCNYSDENE
+388 NVGGVVFCNYSDENN
-403 IQTIISNSRFIN
+403 IQTVISNSRFIN

-505 LVNDNTF
+505 LMNNNTF
-512 LQTNKITTTS
+512 LQNNKITTTS
-522 KYYRDDVSS
+522 KYYREDVSS

>member
-9 VNTAL
+9 VNTVL
-14 LKYEKINLWHHI
+14 LKYEKINLWQHI

-35 YYDFIDCSTTKSNDI
+35 YYDFIDCNTTKSNDV

-59 DLWTG
+59 ELWTG
-64 RFYLN
+64 RFYLSVGN
-69 GRFYLIFRD
+69 

-91 TTTKPVLDVY
+91 TTNEPVLDIY
-101 FQIGGHTTSRNVCYI
+101 FQIGSYKNGKKVCYL
-116 PFRILNIEQEF
+116 PFRILDIEQEF
-127 YTPNKPLDI
+127 YTANKPLDI
-136 HFKLETPINYF
+136 RFKLETAINYF
-147 DVRYGGWDWE
+147 DVTYGGLDWRE
-157 GTITVN
+157 TITVN
-163 INDDYLDLH
+163 VNGGYLDLH
-172 IVDNRL
+172 VEDNRV
-178 ISYLKISEKGNADDY
+178 IFYLKISEKGNANDY
-193 YLIKIKQDKSINA
+193 YLIQIKQDKSINA
-206 LFPVDQ
+206 LFPVNQ
-212 DLILGEINTVNFL
+212 DLILGEINTVNFI
-225 YVGDEET
+225 YVGDEEN
-232 PPISRFEIICDYPI
+232 PSIDSFEIICDYPV
-246 SDINEN
+246 SDITMN

-270 YKLTDDVTY
+270 YKINNGVYY
-279 DCIPFEKDYTVKY
+279 DCIPFEKEYSVKY
-292 NTVSDVTGLNS
+292 DVVSDVTGLNS

-332 TGENAVI
+332 TGKNAVI
-339 DCNGYNIIVNGE
+339 DCNGYNIIIDGE

-361 SPRVFIQNNNS
+361 SPRIFIQNNNS

-388 NVGGVVFCNYSDENE
+388 NVGGVVFCNYSDENN
-403 IQTIISNSRFIN
+403 IHTVISNSRFIN

-423 GELTVMDCYFE
+423 GDLTVMDCYFE
-434 VNNEFKHEEI
+434 VNDEFKHEEI
-444 DVNNVFGI
+444 NVNNVFGI

-466 YFDLTND
+466 YFDLTNN
-473 YYTVNRINIGF
+473 YYTVNKINIGF

-505 LVNDNTF
+505 LVNNNTF
-512 LQTNKITTTS
+512 LQNNKITTKS

-531 NVNINPVN
+531 NVTVTSVN

>member
-1 MSFLTVED
+1 MVYGD
-9 VNTAL
+9 DA
-14 LKYEKINLWHHI
+14 I
-26 QINQGVGHY
+26 QI
-35 YYDFIDCSTTKSNDI
+35 STKE
-50 YTHLIKVNN
+50 
-59 DLWTG
+59 
-64 RFYLN
+64 
-69 GRFYLIFRD
+69 
-78 WNYTVVDNDTIQI
+78 
-91 TTTKPVLDVY
+91 PVLDIY
-101 FQIGGHTTSRNVCYI
+101 FQIGGYTTGKRVCYI
-116 PFRILNIEQEF
+116 PFSILNIEQEF

-147 DVRYGGWDWE
+147 DVRYGGGDWE
-157 GTITVN
+157 ETITVN
-163 INDDYLDLH
+163 INDSYLDLH
-172 IVDNRL
+172 IEDNRL

-193 YLIKIKQDKSINA
+193 YLINIKQDKSINA

-257 LTDKFDTNNVQIK
+257 LTNKFDTNNVQIK

-505 LVNDNTF
+505 LVNNNTF

>member
-9 VNTAL
+9 INTAL

-35 YYDFIDCSTTKSNDI
+35 YYDFINCSTTKSNDV
-50 YTHLIKVNN
+50 YTHWIRVNN
-59 DLWTG
+59 ALWTG
-64 RFYLN
+64 RFYLSV
-69 GRFYLIFRD
+69 GD
-78 WNYTVVDNDTIQI
+78 WSCTVVDNDTIQI
-91 TTTKPVLDVY
+91 TTTKLVLDIY
-101 FQIGGHTTSRNVCYI
+101 FQIGCYTTGRKVCYV
-116 PFRILNIEQEF
+116 PFRILDIEQEF
-127 YTPNKPLDI
+127 YTQNKPLDI
-136 HFKLETPINYF
+136 RFKLETAINSF
-147 DVRYGGWDWE
+147 DVTYLGWDWE
-157 GTITVN
+157 EKITVN
-163 INDDYLDLH
+163 VNDGYLNLH

-178 ISYLKISEKGNADDY
+178 ISHLKISETGNADDY
-193 YLIKIKQDKSINA
+193 YVIQIKQDKAINA

-225 YVGDEET
+225 YVGDDET
-232 PPISRFEIICDYPI
+232 PPVKLFKIICDYPV
-246 SDINEN
+246 SDINRN

-257 LTDKFDTNNVQIK
+257 LTDKFDTNDVQIK
-270 YKLTDDVTY
+270 YKINNEVEY
-279 DCIPFEKDYTVKY
+279 DCIPFEKDYNVKY

-303 FFDKQ
+303 FFDNQ
-308 GKVLTVSNE
+308 GRVLTVSNE

-327 NDMVI
+327 KDMVI

-339 DCNGYNIIVNGE
+339 DCNGYNIIVDGE

-361 SPRVFIQNNNS
+361 SPRIFIQNNNS

-377 NCTFTGNGFGV
+377 NCTFIDNGFGV
-388 NVGGVVFCNYSDENE
+388 NVGGVVFCNYSDENN
-403 IQTIISNSRFIN
+403 IQTVISNSRFIN

-423 GELTVMDCYFE
+423 GELTVVDCYFE
-434 VNNEFKHEEI
+434 VNDAFKHSEI

-473 YYTVNRINIGF
+473 YYTVNKINIGF

-497 NGNSTDKL
+497 NGSSTDKL
-505 LVNDNTF
+505 LVNNNSF
-512 LQTNKITTTS
+512 LQNNKITTTS

-531 NVNINPVN
+531 NVTINPVN

>member
-14 LKYEKINLWHHI
+14 LKYEKINLWQHI

-35 YYDFIDCSTTKSNDI
+35 YYDFIDCNTTKSNDV

-64 RFYLN
+64 RFYLSVGN
-69 GRFYLIFRD
+69 
-78 WNYTVVDNDTIQI
+78 WNYTVVDNNTIQI
-91 TTTKPVLDVY
+91 TTNEPVLDIY
-101 FQIGGHTTSRNVCYI
+101 FQIGGYTTTRKVCYI
-116 PFRILNIEQEF
+116 PFRILDIEQEF
-127 YTPNKPLDI
+127 YTANKPLDI
-136 HFKLETPINYF
+136 RFKLETSINYF
-147 DVRYGGWDWE
+147 DVTYGGWDWE
-157 GTITVN
+157 ETITVN
-163 INDDYLDLH
+163 VNGSYLDLH
-172 IVDNRL
+172 VEANRL
-178 ISYLKISEKGNADDY
+178 ISHLKISEKGNANDY
-193 YLIKIKQDKSINA
+193 YLIQIKQDKSINA
-206 LFPVDQ
+206 LFPVNQ

-225 YVGDEET
+225 YVGDEEN
-232 PPISRFEIICDYPI
+232 PSINRFKIICDYPV
-246 SDINEN
+246 SDITKN

-257 LTDKFDTNNVQIK
+257 LTNKFDTNNVQIK
-270 YKLTDDVTY
+270 YKINNKVAY

-339 DCNGYNIIVNGE
+339 DCNGYNIIVDGE

-361 SPRVFIQNNNS
+361 SPRIFIQNNNS

-388 NVGGVVFCNYSDENE
+388 NVGGVVFCNYSDENN
-403 IQTIISNSRFIN
+403 IQTVISNSRFIN

-423 GELTVMDCYFE
+423 GDLTVMDCYFE
-434 VNNEFKHEEI
+434 VNDEFKHGEI

-466 YFDLTND
+466 YFDLTNN
-473 YYTVNRINIGF
+473 YYTVNKINIGF

-505 LVNDNTF
+505 LVNNNTF
-512 LQTNKITTTS
+512 LQNNKITTKS

-531 NVNINPVN
+531 NVTVTSVN

>member
-35 YYDFIDCSTTKSNDI
+35 YYDFIDCSTTKSTDI
-50 YTHLIKVNN
+50 YAHLIKVNN
-59 DLWTG
+59 ALWTG
-64 RFYLN
+64 RFYLSD
-69 GRFYLIFRD
+69 GD
-78 WNYTVVDNDTIQI
+78 WSCTVVDNDTIQI
-91 TTTKPVLDVY
+91 TTTKPVLDIY
-101 FQIGGHTTSRNVCYI
+101 FQIGGYTTGKKVCYV
-116 PFRILNIEQEF
+116 PFRILDIEQEF
-127 YTPNKPLDI
+127 YTLNKPLDI
-136 HFKLETPINYF
+136 RFKLETSINYF
-147 DVRYGGWDWE
+147 DVTYVGFDWVE
-157 GTITVN
+157 TITVN
-163 INDDYLDLH
+163 VNDNYLDLH
-172 IVDNRL
+172 IEDNRL
-178 ISYLKISEKGNADDY
+178 ISHLKISETGNADDY
-193 YLIKIKQDKSINA
+193 YVIPIKQDKSINA

-225 YVGDEET
+225 YVGDDET
-232 PPISRFEIICDYPI
+232 PPVNLFEIICDYPV
-246 SDINEN
+246 SDITEN

-270 YKLTDDVTY
+270 YKTYSVEHSNY
-279 DCIPFEKDYTVKY
+279 DCIPFEKEYTVKY

-308 GKVLTVSNE
+308 GRVLTVSGE
-317 ITLNK
+317 ISLNK

-339 DCNGYNIIVNGE
+339 DCNGYNIIVDGE

-361 SPRVFIQNNNS
+361 SPRIFIQNNNS

-377 NCTFTGNGFGV
+377 NCTFIGNGFGV
-388 NVGGVVFCNYSDENE
+388 NVGGVVFCNYSDENN
-403 IQTIISNSRFIN
+403 IQTVISNSRFIN

-423 GELTVMDCYFE
+423 GELTVVDCYFE
-434 VNNEFKHEEI
+434 VNNEFKHNEI
-444 DVNNVFGI
+444 DVNNIFGI

-473 YYTVNRINIGF
+473 YYTVNKINIGF

-505 LVNDNTF
+505 LVNNNTF
-512 LQTNKITTTS
+512 LQNNKITTTS

-531 NVNINPVN
+531 NVNITPIN

>member
-35 YYDFIDCSTTKSNDI
+35 YYDFIDCNTTKSNDV

-64 RFYLN
+64 RFYLSVGN
-69 GRFYLIFRD
+69 
-78 WNYTVVDNDTIQI
+78 WNYTVVDNNTIQI
-91 TTTKPVLDVY
+91 TTNGPVLDIY
-101 FQIGGHTTSRNVCYI
+101 FQIGGYTTTRKVCYI
-116 PFRILNIEQEF
+116 PFRILYIEQEF
-127 YTPNKPLDI
+127 YTANKPLDI
-136 HFKLETPINYF
+136 RFKLETSINYF
-147 DVRYGGWDWE
+147 DVTYLGWDWE
-157 GTITVN
+157 ETITVN
-163 INDDYLDLH
+163 VNDNYLNLH
-172 IVDNRL
+172 IEDNRL
-178 ISYLKISEKGNADDY
+178 ISHLKISEKGNANDY
-193 YLIKIKQDKSINA
+193 YLIQIKQDKSINA
-206 LFPVDQ
+206 LFPVNQ
-212 DLILGEINTVNFL
+212 DLILGEINTVNFI
-225 YVGDEET
+225 YVGDEEN
-232 PPISRFEIICDYPI
+232 PSINRFKIICDYPVSYI
-246 SDINEN
+246 TKN

-257 LTDKFDTNNVQIK
+257 LTNKFDTNNVQIK
-270 YKLTDDVTY
+270 YKINNKVAY
-279 DCIPFEKDYTVKY
+279 DCILFEKDYTVKY
-292 NTVSDVTGLNS
+292 NVVSDVTGLNS

-339 DCNGYNIIVNGE
+339 DCNGYNIIVDGE

-361 SPRVFIQNNNS
+361 SPRIFIQNNNS

-388 NVGGVVFCNYSDENE
+388 NVGGVVFCNYSDENN
-403 IQTIISNSRFIN
+403 IQTVISDSRFIN

-434 VNNEFKHEEI
+434 VNDEFKHEEI
-444 DVNNVFGI
+444 NVNNVFGI

-466 YFDLTND
+466 YFDLTNN
-473 YYTVNRINIGF
+473 YYTVNQINIGF

-505 LVNDNTF
+505 LVNNNTF
-512 LQTNKITTTS
+512 LQNNKITTKS

-531 NVNINPVN
+531 NVTVTSVN

>member
-9 VNTAL
+9 INTAL

-35 YYDFIDCSTTKSNDI
+35 YYDFIDCSTTKSNNT

-59 DLWTG
+59 ALWTG
-64 RFYLN
+64 RFYLSA
-69 GRFYLIFRD
+69 GD
-78 WNYTVVDNDTIQI
+78 WSYTVVDDNTIQI
-91 TTTKPVLDVY
+91 TTTKPVLDIY
-101 FQIGGHTTSRNVCYI
+101 FQIGGYTTSRKVCYV

-127 YTPNKPLDI
+127 YSLNKPLDI
-136 HFKLETPINYF
+136 RFKLETAINSF
-147 DVRYGGWDWE
+147 DVRYGGFDWE
-157 GTITVN
+157 EKITVN
-163 INDDYLDLH
+163 INDSYLDLH

-178 ISYLKISEKGNADDY
+178 ISHLKISESGNADDY
-193 YLIKIKQDKSINA
+193 YLINIKQDKSINA

-225 YVGDEET
+225 YVGDDET
-232 PPISRFEIICDYPI
+232 PPVNLFEIISDYPI
-246 SDINEN
+246 SDITGN

-257 LTDKFDTNNVQIK
+257 LTNKFDTNNVQIK
-270 YKLTDDVTY
+270 YKINNEVTY

-308 GKVLTVSNE
+308 GRVLTVSNE

-339 DCNGYNIIVNGE
+339 DCNGYNIIVDGE

-361 SPRVFIQNNNS
+361 SPRIFIQNNNS

-388 NVGGVVFCNYSDENE
+388 NVGGVVFCNYSDENN
-403 IQTIISNSRFIN
+403 IQTVISNSRFIN

-473 YYTVNRINIGF
+473 YYTVNKINIGF

-505 LVNDNTF
+505 LMNNNTF
-512 LQTNKITTTS
+512 LQNNKITTTS
-522 KYYRDDVSS
+522 KYYREDVSS

>member
-35 YYDFIDCSTTKSNDI
+35 YYDFIDCSTTKSNDV
-50 YTHLIKVNN
+50 YTHFIIVNN
-59 DLWTG
+59 DLW
-64 RFYLN
+64 N
-69 GRFYLIFRD
+69 GRFYLSAGD
-78 WNYTVVDNDTIQI
+78 WNYTAVDDTIQI
-91 TTTKPVLDVY
+91 TTTKPVLDIY
-101 FQIGGHTTSRNVCYI
+101 FQIGGYTTSRNVCYI
-116 PFRILNIEQEF
+116 PFRILDIEQEF
-127 YTPNKPLDI
+127 YALNKPLDV

-147 DVRYGGWDWE
+147 DVIYGGWDWE
-157 GTITVN
+157 EKITVN
-163 INDDYLDLH
+163 INDNYLDLH

-178 ISYLKISEKGNADDY
+178 ISYLKISEKGNAADY

-206 LFPVDQ
+206 LFPVNQ
-212 DLILGEINTVNFL
+212 DLIVGEINTVNFL
-225 YVGDEET
+225 YVGDDEN
-232 PPISRFEIICDYPI
+232 PPIDDFEIICDYPV
-246 SDINEN
+246 SDINRN

-257 LTDKFDTNNVQIK
+257 LTNKFDTNNVQIK
-270 YKLTDDVTY
+270 YKISDDITY
-279 DCIPFEKDYTVKY
+279 DCIPFEKEYSVKY

-339 DCNGYNIIVNGE
+339 DCNGYNIIVDGE

-361 SPRVFIQNNNS
+361 SPRIFIQNNNS

-388 NVGGVVFCNYSDENE
+388 NVGGVVFCNYSDENN
-403 IQTIISNSRFIN
+403 IRTMISNSRFIN

-423 GELTVMDCYFE
+423 GELTVVDCYFE
-434 VNNEFKHEEI
+434 VNDEFKHEEI

-473 YYTVNRINIGF
+473 YYTVNQINIGF

-505 LVNDNTF
+505 LVNNHTF

-531 NVNINPVN
+531 NVNVTSVN